1 MRSTLLSSSE
11 QLLSKHRQL
20 RSKIIVS
27 DDEELPTQ
35 HRASA
40 LRNGSERAVPGQPAG
55 DGEQHIPKGR
65 CR

>member
-1 MRSTLLSSSE
+1 MRSTVHSPSE
-11 QLLSKHRQL
+11 QLLFKHHQL

-40 LRNGSERAVPGQPAG
+40 LRNSSERAVPGQPAG
-55 DGEQHIPKGR
+55 GGEQHILKGR
-65 CR
+65 FR